1 MAGVPAAAGA
11 APAEEV
17 GFGTE
22 GGAPSTAGAGG
33 QVPADGPACPQLC
46 ARRGGPRASP
56 LPRVATRG
64 HARRPSRAYANP
76 KGAEDKEHS

>member
-1 MAGVPAAAGA
+1 MAGA

-46 ARRGGPRASP
+46 ARRGGPRASDARASP
-56 LPRVATRG
+56 LPRAATHG
-64 HARRPSRAYANP
+64 HAWRPSRAYANP